1 MDFKTLLVYAIIV
14 AVVAVAVAYVLST
27 QISSVYSI
35 SVTLLANVPATP
47 YPYETAYLTVYINN
61 TGSSTATGM
70 PLLVYL
76 DGTPVRSY
84 KVTLPPRSGGSVS
97 LNYTFPSN
105 GLYEFQAIADPGHL
119 LKISNRSAAQGS
131 VSIDVNAPQA
141 PSVYSSVPNNDITYT
156 QSFSLLQNGSAFA
169 STVALGYNISV
180 LRDIFGPARTIML
193 RTLYDLSDT
202 INLVDGATAYYPGN
216 QIAYTAWVQGT
227 TTPALVG
234 AIVNSF
240 SVPESPTNANG
251 TKAGFARVS
260 NTTSICFYYSNG
272 WTKIVSYYNAS
283 TSSTTCAGIIST
295 THSGTANALVIGR
308 GNQTAML
315 SDIAPKFVYLNSTY
329 LGSALTYGNGTY
341 GAASIF
347 ANQYG
352 TFISYLKKN
361 AEPVNISANYTC
373 NGIIY
378 PANNIYVC
386 SSGVSTIHNSSEAD
400 VLINETEVTQ
410 NYTASLYSFVNRSTI
425 LLANNAGIDLLLSLN
440 LSNRSAGWV
449 STLVNVCGIF
459 NVSLPCRVVSFSHT
473 NYTAVIG
480 LTNNMTTAVKI
491 TKAAC
496 FAPGLKKSQ
505 NVSVSIAPGQTADL
519 MMSCINVPIPLQTVS
534 TTYDIAL
541 NYTQLG
547 VAKNATGRITV
558 ANS

>member
-1 MDFKTLLVYAIIV
+1 MDFKTLLVYAAIV
-14 AVVAVAVAYVLST
+14 VVVAVAVAYVLST

-35 SVTLLANVPATP
+35 SVTLLANVPATA
-47 YPYETAYLTVYINN
+47 YPYQTAYLTVYINN
-61 TGSSTATGM
+61 TGSGTATGV

-76 DGTPVRSY
+76 DGTPVKSY

-105 GLYEFQAIADPGHL
+105 GLYQFQAIADPGHL

-131 VSIDVNAPQA
+131 VAIDVNAPQTPNA
-141 PSVYSSVPNNDITYT
+141 YSSIPNNNITYT

-169 STVALGYNISV
+169 STTALGYNISV
-180 LRDIFGPARTIML
+180 LRDIFGPARTVML

-202 INLVDGATAYYPGN
+202 INLAEGATAYYPGN
-216 QIAYTAWVQGT
+216 QIAYTVWVQGT
-227 TTPALVG
+227 ITPALVS

-240 SVPESPTNANG
+240 SIPESVASANG
-251 TKAGFARVS
+251 TRAAFARVS
-260 NTTSICFYYSNG
+260 NTTSMCFYYSKG

-283 TSSTTCAGIIST
+283 TNAITCAGIISAA
-295 THSGTANALVIGR
+295 HSGSANTLTVGTNNETV
-308 GNQTAML
+308 GL
-315 SDIAPKFVYLNSTY
+315 SELAPKFVYLNSTY

-361 AEPVNISANYTC
+361 AAPVNISVNSTC
-373 NGIIY
+373 NGIVY

-386 SSGVSTIHNSSEAD
+386 SSGVSTIHNSSEVN

-459 NVSLPCRVVSFSHT
+459 NVSLPCRVVSFSDA
-473 NYTAVIG
+473 NSTAVIG
-480 LTNNMTTAVKI
+480 LTNNMTTAIKI

-519 MMSCINVPIPLQTVS
+519 TMSCVNVPIPLQTVS

-547 VAKNATGRITV
+547 AAKNATGEITV
-558 ANS
+558 ANG